1 LIEVNV
7 APMSPSDVE
16 LVRQAVA
23 AFGAGDQETLFVL
36 MAEDVEFFAL
46 RSATEGTF
54 KGHDGLRAFLA
65 DNRESFEIFEPL
77 HDDFRDV
84 GDGKVLA
91 FGTIRIRGRGSGVE
105 TEVPSA
111 VLVTVRDGRV
121 TYFKDY
127 GDRLAALEA
136 AGLA

>member
-1 LIEVNV
+1 
-7 APMSPSDVE
+7 MSSQDVE
-16 LVRQAVA
+16 VVRRTVA
-23 AFGAGDQETLFVL
+23 AFGAGDHDALFDL
-36 MAEDVEFFAL
+36 MSEDVEFFAL

-54 KGHDGLRAFLA
+54 RGHDGLRAFLA

-77 HDDFRDV
+77 HDEFRDL
-84 GDGKVLA
+84 GDGRVLA

-111 VLVTVRDGRV
+111 VLVTVRGGRV
-121 TYFKDY
+121 AYFKDY
-127 GDRLAALEA
+127 GDRDAALAA

>member
-1 LIEVNV
+1 
-7 APMSPSDVE
+7 MSQEDVD
-16 LVRQAVA
+16 LVRRALA
-23 AFGAGDQETLFVL
+23 AFTAGDQDAAAAL
-36 MAEDVEFFAL
+36 MAEDVEFYAL

-54 KGHDGLRAFLA
+54 RGHDGLRAFFA
-65 DNRESFEIFEPL
+65 DNRESFDVFEPL
-77 HDDFRDV
+77 HDDFRDL
-84 GDGKVLA
+84 GDGRVLIL
-91 FGTIRIRGRGSGVE
+91 GSIRIRGKESGVE

-127 GDRLAALEA
+127 GDRQAALEA

>member
-1 LIEVNV
+1 
-7 APMSPSDVE
+7 MSSQVVDV
-16 LVRQAVA
+16 VRRTVT
-23 AFGAGDQETLFVL
+23 AFAAGDHDALFDL
-36 MAEDVEFFAL
+36 MSEDVEFFAL

-54 KGHDGLRAFLA
+54 KGQDGLRAFLA

-84 GDGKVLA
+84 GDGRVLA
-91 FGTIRIRGRGSGVE
+91 FGMIRIRGRESGVE

-111 VLVTVRDGRV
+111 VLATIREGRIV
-121 TYFKDY
+121 HFKDY
-127 GDRLAALEA
+127 GDRQAALEA

>member
-1 LIEVNV
+1 
-7 APMSPSDVE
+7 MSLEDVDV
-16 LVRQAVA
+16 VRRAVT
-23 AFGAGDQETLFVL
+23 AFGAADQETLFDL
-36 MAEDVEFFAL
+36 MSENAEFFAL

-77 HDDFRDV
+77 HEEFRDV
-84 GDGKVLA
+84 GDGRVLA
-91 FGTIRIRGRGSGVE
+91 FGMIRIRGRESGVE

-111 VLVTVRDGRV
+111 VLATIREGRIV
-121 TYFKDY
+121 HFKDY
-127 GDRLAALEA
+127 GDRQAALEA

>member
-1 LIEVNV
+1 
-7 APMSPSDVE
+7 
-16 LVRQAVA
+16 
-23 AFGAGDQETLFVL
+23 
-36 MAEDVEFFAL
+36 
-46 RSATEGTF
+46 
-54 KGHDGLRAFLA
+54 
-65 DNRESFEIFEPL
+65 
-77 HDDFRDV
+77 V

>member
-1 LIEVNV
+1 
-7 APMSPSDVE
+7 MSSDDVD
-16 LVRQAVA
+16 LVRRAVA
-23 AFGAGDQETLFVL
+23 AFGAGDQETLLDL
-36 MAEDVEFFAL
+36 MSESAEFFAL

-77 HDDFRDV
+77 HEEFRDV
-84 GDGKVLA
+84 GDGRVLA
-91 FGTIRIRGRGSGVE
+91 FGMIRIRGRGSGVE

-111 VLVTVRDGRV
+111 VLATIREGRIV
-121 TYFKDY
+121 HFKDY
-127 GDRLAALEA
+127 GDRQAALEA